1 MATRPASSGT
11 LTRTEPAPSWVEDA
25 RRLWTDVNVALDEAG
40 RAPGRSG
47 QRFSQTRV
55 RDALRRAA
63 RQRPSWFSI
72 QPLSSQERE
81 LAPFDITPRE
91 QREEPDPAD
100 AMTRGHG
107 LDVVEG
113 YEDEGSFLVG
123 DRGAMTPTQQ
133 SELERR
139 ARAALREVQAAARHA
154 REYARTEATQAGR
167 DLATATE
174 NGLTAIA
181 RPLSLAF
188 ATATGPAQRGA
199 GLGLGLGL
207 VLAALILLK

>member
-1 MATRPASSGT
+1 MAVPSSPSSSAT
-11 LTRTEPAPSWVEDA
+11 LTRTEPAPAWVEDA
-25 RRLWTDVNVALDEAG
+25 RRMWTDVNVALDEAG
-40 RAPGRSG
+40 RSPGRSG
-47 QRFSQTRV
+47 QRFSQPRV

-63 RQRPSWFSI
+63 RQRPSWFTI
-72 QPLSSQERE
+72 TPLSSRERE
-81 LAPFDITPRE
+81 LAPFDITPRDD
-91 QREEPDPAD
+91 EPDPAD

-107 LDVVEG
+107 LDVEG
-113 YEDEGSFLVG
+113 YEDEGSFIVG
-123 DRGAMTPTQQ
+123 DRGSMTPAQQ
-133 SELERR
+133 TELERR

-174 NGLTAIA
+174 NGLTAIM